1 MKFQLTW
8 KTLLIHEDQDLEA
21 SGSSL
26 LKAKFMQ
33 MKKSVEYKLKK
44 KIKNTVK
51 TTIPQSYFSLVF

>member
-1 MKFQLTW
+1 MEFQLTW
-8 KTLLIHEDQDLEA
+8 KEDQDLEA

-44 KIKNTVK
+44 KK
-51 TTIPQSYFSLVF
+51 TKQ

>member
-1 MKFQLTW
+1 MEFQLTW
-8 KTLLIHEDQDLEA
+8 KTLFIHEDQDLEA

-33 MKKSVEYKLKK
+33 MKKSVEYKLI